1 MKAIEIKQENVT
13 EAFKSADGCEV
24 AINILTNLFGK
35 QKPDYTDFHNIK
47 TYEDACEALGIK
59 PVSRLL
65 IEYGDGQKEEV
76 IDIAHIAYVKLSTI
90 ARALNNDP
98 EFPRFTENEYRW
110 FPWYYLY
117 SQEEIDD
124 MDEEKRKELV
134 FWGGGANYGALCGLA
149 SAVSDFC
156 LVVLVCG
163 CRLSPCCKIRGNS
176 QILWK
181 SVQRIMER
189 FSDREKIKSMSNQ
202 WLRR

>member
-134 FWGGGANYGALCGLA
+134 FWGGSANYGAHCGLA
-149 SAVSDFC
+149 SADSNAAWSDSFAN
-156 LVVLVCG
+156 VG
-163 CRLSPCCKIRGNS
+163 SRLAVKSEEIAKYFGN
-176 QILWK
+176 QFKELWRDFLIGK
-181 SVQRIMER
+181 R
-189 FSDREKIKSMSNQ
+189 
-202 WLRR
+202 

>member
-98 EFPRFTENEYRW
+98 EFPRFAENECRW

-124 MDEEKRKELV
+124 MDEEQRKELV
-134 FWGGGANYGALCGLA
+134 FWGGSAYHGADCGLA
-149 SAVSDFC
+149 YALSTDAWSSSSASVGSRLAVKSEEIAKYFGNQFKELWRDF
-156 LVVLVCG
+156 LIG
-163 CRLSPCCKIRGNS
+163 KR
-176 QILWK
+176 
-181 SVQRIMER
+181 
-189 FSDREKIKSMSNQ
+189 
-202 WLRR
+202 

>member
-98 EFPRFTENEYRW
+98 EFPRFTANEYRW

-117 SQEEIDD
+117 SQAEIDD
-124 MDEEKRKELV
+124 MNEEKCKGLV
-134 FWGGGANYGALCGLA
+134 FWGGAAGYGAYCGLA
-149 SAVSDFC
+149 DASSYHAWSNTSANVGSRLAVKSKEVAEYFGRQFKELWRDF
-156 LVVLVCG
+156 LIG
-163 CRLSPCCKIRGNS
+163 KI
-176 QILWK
+176 
-181 SVQRIMER
+181 
-189 FSDREKIKSMSNQ
+189 
-202 WLRR
+202 

>member
-124 MDEEKRKELV
+124 MDEEKRKGLV
-134 FWGGGANYGALCGLA
+134 FWGGNASDGAFCGLA
-149 SAVSDFC
+149 YAYSLR